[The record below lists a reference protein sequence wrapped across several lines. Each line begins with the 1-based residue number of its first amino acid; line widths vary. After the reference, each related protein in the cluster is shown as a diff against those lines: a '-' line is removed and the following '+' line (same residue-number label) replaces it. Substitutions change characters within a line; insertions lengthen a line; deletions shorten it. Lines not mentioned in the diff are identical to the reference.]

1 MRSELRQLLPLLLL
15 LVAPPPAAVAT
26 LAAAAAA
33 AEMLFP
39 LESMSIFAACFGSF
53 EIENVL
59 VANYARR
66 TAASVPTSVPLSPSL
81 SQPTLLHPFSWC
93 TLLATP
99 HLTPPSV
106 FSSRRLLTTIKNL
119 ADIATVCNCA
129 AAAVAVASATR
140 LSSASPRRRASFGGT
155 CCILYGVFQ
164 LPAPTPS
171 RAVGFK
177 LHLRFAAFLLLR
189 PIPCKCWQQWV
200 YLLGRCIKYNY
211 IHLATEH
218 APLSVYRALL
228 LKLNSIY
235 FSLIYHL

>member
-1 MRSELRQLLPLLLL
+1 M
-15 LVAPPPAAVAT
+15 APPPAAVAT

-66 TAASVPTSVPLSPSL
+66 AAPSAPTSGPLSPSL

-129 AAAVAVASATR
+129 AAAADVAVASATR
-140 LSSASPRRRASFGGT
+140 LSSASPR
-155 CCILYGVFQ
+155 
-164 LPAPTPS
+164 
-171 RAVGFK
+171 
-177 LHLRFAAFLLLR
+177 
-189 PIPCKCWQQWV
+189 
-200 YLLGRCIKYNY
+200 
-211 IHLATEH
+211 
-218 APLSVYRALL
+218 
-228 LKLNSIY
+228 
-235 FSLIYHL
+235 